1 MATIHPDV
9 SRYAA
14 WTETEERHPIWMPA
28 FKPVPCAFSCI
39 SGLRKCCANDPRNE
53 AEIDINLPKLW
64 MWQLHC
70 LILGHLGHSRTIT
83 LTQLTGH
90 CEFNDN
96 PIDRSFHRKLKCWLH
111 WSTLQRSDLCGL
123 TSSFLYQIIFCWL
136 NLNVKLAKIWF
147 FWWFNQVKPHYWMI
161 ESHVFTIK
169 IHLWMVSC
177 WLTVGYNRHPFCI
190 WNTWIPFQ
198 APRTAG
204 VFDNGTW
211 GLLDLDLEE
220 PGLTW

>member
-1 MATIHPDV
+1 MHGYNSSRCIQIRCLDGDWGEAPDLNASFQASAV
-9 SRYAA
+9 RVFLHI
-14 WTETEERHPIWMPA
+14 RPA
-28 FKPVPCAFSCI
+28 QM
-39 SGLRKCCANDPRNE
+39 LRKCCANDRRNE
-53 AEIDINLPKLW
+53 AEIDINSPELW

-169 IHLWMVSC
+169 INLWMVSC
-177 WLTVGYNRHPFCI
+177 WLTVG
-190 WNTWIPFQ
+190 
-198 APRTAG
+198 
-204 VFDNGTW
+204 
-211 GLLDLDLEE
+211 
-220 PGLTW
+220 